1 MNHLNNMYCKC
12 ISNERIDKAFIVGN
26 LYQYT
31 MNDKDQVTVFDP
43 YTNMSTGLIEPH
55 TIPVDNFVLSF
66 QALD

>member
-31 MNDKDQVTVFDP
+31 VNDKDRVTVYDP

-55 TIPVDNFVLSF
+55 TIRIDDFVLSF
-66 QALD
+66 QVID

>member
-1 MNHLNNMYCKC
+1 MNHLNNLYCKC

-31 MNDKDQVTVFDP
+31 VNDKDRVTVYDP

-55 TIPVDNFVLSF
+55 TIQVDDFLLSY
-66 QALD
+66 QVID